1 MPILKLPDGTSLAQ
15 SRAITRYLGTV
26 VTYSGAPLYPTDPLA
41 RYNADQL
48 IELCEDMRSPIGAT
62 FAIKD
67 QAEKEAARQALF
79 ARPDG
84 KSAKWLKVLD
94 AQLAKDPMTTLTIG
108 NVYAFCIVNMFRPPT
123 FLDGLNDADIIDGYD
138 NLKKHHNWIATLPEV
153 KAYYAG
159 RDDRAAFQP
168 IP

>member
-84 KSAKWLKVLD
+84 RSAKWLKVLD
-94 AQLAKDPMTTLTIG
+94 GAAKGCENPNFKGSYFGRFPLVSADFSTSDHLSERSRSV
-108 NVYAFCIVNMFRPPT
+108 NVYFGTRARGT
-123 FLDGLNDADIIDGYD
+123 AK
-138 NLKKHHNWIATLPEV
+138 LK
-153 KAYYAG
+153 
-159 RDDRAAFQP
+159 RR
-168 IP
+168 

>member
-94 AQLAKDPMTTLTIG
+94 AQLARDPMLLEG
-108 NVYAFCIVNMFRPPT
+108 VRVVSRLGAGIVR
-123 FLDGLNDADIIDGYD
+123 
-138 NLKKHHNWIATLPEV
+138 
-153 KAYYAG
+153 
-159 RDDRAAFQP
+159 
-168 IP
+168 